1 VDEVHQPAVVSGKG
15 GGLRPPYGQ
24 AALLCLL
31 LAAAAPKPDTTT
43 AIRSAQSLACG
54 VVAEPEDWSRD
65 DAHGP
70 LSEFDTEICRA
81 VAAAALGSA
90 AKASIQAYPA
100 EADALDALSGQKID
114 LAVGVTP
121 SVTAAITRHIGFG
134 PVLFWDRGGFL
145 VRADAGA
152 STPAALAGKRVC
164 FIEGTRME
172 PVLQARY
179 PAIIRLPYQE
189 EGEMEDAL
197 ASGACQAVAGDFSK
211 LFPMRGR
218 LGEARFLVMAEPS
231 TLDPLSYAVRD
242 GDARWS
248 ALVSCVIQALIQAEA
263 SGMTAA
269 NAGTLRP
276 GDDPDRQLLTGA
288 DWASA
293 AALGLPHDWALR
305 MLSETGNYGEIF
317 VRTVQMPRGLNALWR
332 DGGLL
337 TPLPLR

>member
-1 VDEVHQPAVVSGKG
+1 MDEVHQPAAVSGKA

-31 LAAAAPKPDTTT
+31 LTAAALKPDATS
-43 AIRSAQSLACG
+43 AIQAAQTLACG

-70 LSEFDTEICRA
+70 LREFDTEICRA
-81 VAAAALGSA
+81 VAAAVLGSA

-100 EADALDALSGQKID
+100 EADALDAL
-114 LAVGVTP
+114 TP

-134 PVLFWDRGGFL
+134 PVLLWDSGGFL
-145 VRADAGA
+145 VRTDAGA

-211 LFPMRGR
+211 LFPMRRR

-293 AALGLPHDWALR
+293 AALGLPHDWAVR
-305 MLSETGNYGEIF
+305 MVSATGNYGEIF
-317 VRTVQMPRGLNALWR
+317 ARTVQMPRGLNALWR
-332 DGGLL
+332 NGGLL
-337 TPLPLR
+337 APLPLR